1 MNNGKKNN
9 SLENVIV
16 KPTKDYETVGVK
28 TKKKKQTKVKRKK
41 KRKNILKKIIII
53 LIIIVVI
60 LCVISVFLIK
70 DDKLDIY
77 IGNSKLKY
85 TTTNNYDNVY
95 ITDVSEVVE
104 DVMPSIVS
112 VTIKPIIDNESYN
125 SDYSKYEYNNGNASG
140 IIIGK
145 SEDELMILTNN
156 HVISNS
162 QEISVGFINEKKIK
176 ATVKGISSEN
186 DIAVLSIKLDEL
198 DQKTLN
204 TIKVATIGYSK
215 DLKVGNG
222 VIAIGNALG
231 YGQSV
236 TTGVVSALDRE
247 VVIDGYPYKMIQIDA
262 AINPGNSGGA
272 LLNSKGEVIGI
283 NSFKYSSNN
292 ENSYSNIEGMS
303 FAIPI
308 SDISNVITELMDG
321 KDENSGL
328 DLGIEGYIINEE
340 NSSFYNMPIG
350 FYISKIVPNSIAA
363 KSKLEIGNI
372 IVEADGKQILKY
384 DDFKEVLS
392 NKSKNDKIKFK
403 LMYLSD
409 TEYKEKI
416 IEISI

>member
-162 QEISVGFINEKKIK
+162 QEISVGFINEKK
-176 ATVKGISSEN
+176 N
-186 DIAVLSIKLDEL
+186 
-198 DQKTLN
+198 
-204 TIKVATIGYSK
+204 
-215 DLKVGNG
+215 
-222 VIAIGNALG
+222 
-231 YGQSV
+231 
-236 TTGVVSALDRE
+236 
-247 VVIDGYPYKMIQIDA
+247 
-262 AINPGNSGGA
+262 
-272 LLNSKGEVIGI
+272 
-283 NSFKYSSNN
+283 
-292 ENSYSNIEGMS
+292 
-303 FAIPI
+303 
-308 SDISNVITELMDG
+308 
-321 KDENSGL
+321 
-328 DLGIEGYIINEE
+328 
-340 NSSFYNMPIG
+340 
-350 FYISKIVPNSIAA
+350 
-363 KSKLEIGNI
+363 
-372 IVEADGKQILKY
+372 
-384 DDFKEVLS
+384 
-392 NKSKNDKIKFK
+392 
-403 LMYLSD
+403 
-409 TEYKEKI
+409 
-416 IEISI
+416 

>member
-1 MNNGKKNN
+1 M
-9 SLENVIV
+9 
-16 KPTKDYETVGVK
+16 
-28 TKKKKQTKVKRKK
+28 KV
-41 KRKNILKKIIII
+41 L
-53 LIIIVVI
+53 
-60 LCVISVFLIK
+60 
-70 DDKLDIY
+70 
-77 IGNSKLKY
+77 
-85 TTTNNYDNVY
+85 
-95 ITDVSEVVE
+95 
-104 DVMPSIVS
+104 
-112 VTIKPIIDNESYN
+112 
-125 SDYSKYEYNNGNASG
+125 
-140 IIIGK
+140 
-145 SEDELMILTNN
+145 
-156 HVISNS
+156 
-162 QEISVGFINEKKIK
+162 
-176 ATVKGISSEN
+176 
-186 DIAVLSIKLDEL
+186 
-198 DQKTLN
+198 
-204 TIKVATIGYSK
+204 
-215 DLKVGNG
+215 
-222 VIAIGNALG
+222 
-231 YGQSV
+231 
-236 TTGVVSALDRE
+236 
-247 VVIDGYPYKMIQIDA
+247 QIDA